1 MEGVIHDMEDGMRI
15 QYYIFRKKL
24 LLINFYRKKEMSYED
39 IAYVLSSRTEI
50 IKTYC
55 MTLLYDA

>member
-1 MEGVIHDMEDGMRI
+1 MEDGMRI

-39 IAYVLSSRTEI
+39 IAYVLSRHTKI

-55 MTLLYDA
+55 TTLLYDA